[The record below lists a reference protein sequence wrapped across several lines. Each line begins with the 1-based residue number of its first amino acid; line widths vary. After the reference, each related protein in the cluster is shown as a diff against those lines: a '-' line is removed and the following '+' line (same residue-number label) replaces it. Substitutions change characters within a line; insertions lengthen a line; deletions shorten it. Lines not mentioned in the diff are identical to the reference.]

1 MRLSAR
7 TEYAAIAVLELA
19 RRWESGEPVR
29 IREICEAHNVP
40 NGFLVQILLRLKAA
54 GIVTSTRGASGGY
67 QLAKPPAEITL
78 DGIRRVMDGGD
89 DFSAEHPGGR
99 SRAAAVLRDAWLD
112 VSRAETEAMQALD
125 FATLSDRTRS
135 TTDAMYYI

>member
-29 IREICEAHNVP
+29 LREICEAHRVP

-54 GIVTSTRGASGGY
+54 GVVTSTRGASGGY
-67 QLAKPPAEITL
+67 QLAKPPAELTL
-78 DGIRRVMDGGD
+78 DDIRRIMDGGD
-89 DFSAEHPGGR
+89 DLADQPGR
-99 SRAAAVLRDAWLD
+99 SRAAAVLRDAWGD
-112 VSRAETEAMQALD
+112 VAKAETEAMQSVD
-125 FATLSDRTRS
+125 FAMLADRARS
-135 TTDAMYYI
+135 ASEAMYYI

>member
-19 RRWESGEPVR
+19 RRWDSGEPVR
-29 IREICEAHNVP
+29 LREICDAHRVP
-40 NGFLVQILLRLKAA
+40 SGFLVQILLRLKAA

-78 DGIRRVMDGGD
+78 DDIRRIMDGGD
-89 DFSAEHPGGR
+89 DLPAEQPGGR
-99 SRAAAVLRDAWLD
+99 SRAAAVLRAAWGG
-112 VSRAETEAMQALD
+112 VAKAEAEAMQAVD
-125 FATLSDRTRS
+125 FETLADRARS
-135 TTDAMYYI
+135 ASEAMYYI